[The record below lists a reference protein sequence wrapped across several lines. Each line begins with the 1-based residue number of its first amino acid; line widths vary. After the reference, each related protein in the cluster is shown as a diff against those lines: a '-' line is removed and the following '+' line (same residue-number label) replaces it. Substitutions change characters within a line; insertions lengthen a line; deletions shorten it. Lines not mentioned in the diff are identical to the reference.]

1 VSHDSETADE
11 LETAEERWSG
21 PGVSITVCPD
31 GPLLV
36 RGPVELV
43 SADGETVEHPRRV
56 VALCR
61 CGRSRLKP
69 LCDGSHRLSRFRD
82 PATGDQIS
90 HVLNRARPAP
100 TE

>member
-1 VSHDSETADE
+1 MSASEEVT
-11 LETAEERWSG
+11 
-21 PGVSITVCPD
+21 VTVCPD

-36 RGPVELV
+36 RGPALLRT
-43 SADGETVEHPRRV
+43 ADGTDVSYERNV

-82 PATGDQIS
+82 PATPEQLD
-90 HVLNRARPAP
+90 HVLTHATPLPPEGSAA
-100 TE
+100 